1 METEIR
7 CTFKGFSEWY
17 AHAFEKFGWMILA
30 KHSNKHE
37 SIQCYVE
44 MLLRFNNNLE
54 ANIGSFTTEDKIRDL
69 RIIQSHIQFL
79 YKMAIKLMEYQ
90 WNFQVEEVYD
100 VKPGKHHEVTFCVL
114 SKWYKSLFEKL
125 GWALLLCDLYN
136 DDMKLKNLEV
146 HLNKFIM
153 CIRYNLGTFSSQDKI
168 RDLQLMH
175 DNALILL
182 RKVRLHMLK
191 DTHTNMMTRA
201 MSPNMSRKSLSPSM
215 YKSSIPLSQRSSSMS
230 MKSMLPS
237 LF

>member
-1 METEIR
+1 METETR

-37 SIQCYVE
+37 SIQCYID
-44 MLLRFNNNLE
+44 MLSRFNNNLE
-54 ANIGSFTTEDKIRDL
+54 ANISSFTAEDKIRDL
-69 RIIQSHIQFL
+69 RIMQSHIQFL
-79 YKMAIKLMEYQ
+79 YKMAVKLMEYH
-90 WNFQVEEVYD
+90 WNFQIEEVYD
-100 VKPGKHHEVTFCVL
+100 TNPGKHHEVTFCAL

-191 DTHTNMMTRA
+191 DTGMNMSRA
-201 MSPNMSRKSLSPSM
+201 LSPNMSRKSGNF
-215 YKSSIPLSQRSSSMS
+215 YKSTNLF
-230 MKSMLPS
+230 KSMVPS